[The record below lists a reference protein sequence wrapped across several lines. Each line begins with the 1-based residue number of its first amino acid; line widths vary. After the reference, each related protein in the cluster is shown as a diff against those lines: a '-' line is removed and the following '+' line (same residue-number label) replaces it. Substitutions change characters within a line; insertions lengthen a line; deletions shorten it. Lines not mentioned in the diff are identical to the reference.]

1 MRAGL
6 CLRKTLR
13 PQLTAFALNMDDRYP
28 DFHKYTSQ
36 NLAADESFQ
45 NYALRKNT
53 ADIEFWE
60 DFIRKHP
67 ERQRDFEEA
76 IELLALLDFRKARMA
91 PDKQGEFDRL
101 LSAIATTGRPVA
113 RGRRTLHYMGY
124 RIAASLAGI
133 LLLVSAVYYSA
144 TKLFGG
150 ESITYESGY
159 GQNITCE
166 LPDGS
171 TAILNGNSK
180 LVYKVNRDSRNI
192 REVWLEGEAFF
203 DVVHK
208 GNSEADRF
216 IVHIPQMTVEVL
228 GTQFNVFNRDDKA
241 NIVLNSGKV
250 KLNIIT
256 SVDTSTVVM
265 DPEEAVEYSR
275 TDHKLVR
282 KQVNAETLTSWRNK
296 VWVFENTPLDKI
308 AEMIEYNFGV
318 QTSFGADV
326 DPHEQLAGT
335 VPSENLDVL
344 LAVLSKTSN
353 LHVVRNGSRILITK
367 HNPSLI
373 QP

>member
-1 MRAGL
+1 
-6 CLRKTLR
+6 
-13 PQLTAFALNMDDRYP
+13 MDDRYS
-28 DFHKYTSQ
+28 DFYKYTSQ
-36 NLAADESFQ
+36 DLAADESFQ
-45 NYALRKNT
+45 NYALRKNR

-60 DFIRKHP
+60 EFIRRHP
-67 ERQRDFEEA
+67 ERQRDFDEA
-76 IELLALLDFRKARMA
+76 IEILRLFAFRKPRMV

-101 LSAIATTGRPVA
+101 VSSLATTGRAVTPKT
-113 RGRRTLHYMGY
+113 RRLQSVVY
-124 RIAASLAGI
+124 RLAASVGG
-133 LLLVSAVYYSA
+133 LLILVSAVYYTS
-144 TKLFGG
+144 TELFGD
-150 ESITYESGY
+150 EALTYETGY

-180 LVYKVNRDSRNI
+180 LVYKGNPDSPNM

-203 DVVHK
+203 DVIHK
-208 GNSEADRF
+208 GNSAADRF

-228 GTQFNVFNRDDKA
+228 GTKFNVFNRDDKA
-241 NIVLNSGKV
+241 NVVLNSGKV

-256 SVDTSTVVM
+256 SADTSTVVM
-265 DPEEAVEYSR
+265 APEEAVEYSR
-275 TDHKLVR
+275 TDNKLI
-282 KQVNAETLTSWRNK
+282 KKHVNAETLTSWRNK

-318 QTSFGADV
+318 ETSFGPDV
-326 DPHEQLAGT
+326 DPREQLEGT

-367 HNPSLI
+367 NSPSLI
-373 QP
+373 KP